1 MGQTRSQPRGTKLR
15 VRKGSLLALCGL
27 ATLAHGGE
35 PAHLRQVNTLD
46 LDSLF
51 ALPEPVLPPPSLEAP
66 SESPQAL
73 SFVRKVE
80 HDDLNVLGFLASRA
94 TSDAADYRVYLGFG
108 YSRSLGDDTRLTGR
122 TFYGAGT
129 YDGANDGTALPDEVR
144 ASSAAAGGWMGSNW
158 RLESR
163 LSPHHVF
170 SADIEYGQRVALVP
184 VELNE
189 LLGRSLSASSSEPE
203 RRVGIVTRNQFTLS
217 PELSLN
223 VKMRYDQDDTQNHSS
238 IDPRVELL
246 YKPRENTTLR
256 ARFDQMMGASPA
268 EQRAWHP
275 WVTADEDSDRVR
287 NYELALER
295 RLTSKHKLLLSAY
308 RYDVDGLFAEA
319 ADAGSPLAASIDTT
333 GFEVGM
339 ERNGNHTRARIS
351 YAWQKTKDWL
361 LGDSAS
367 SLGQHLTKLS
377 MSIPLL
383 RDRFTTAFELKYLDV
398 TGALAGNHDGEYL
411 IGNVTLASGKLAGD
425 TRISLGM
432 HNVFD
437 VQDNV
442 NGARLLSYIPADGRN
457 LRLDISRT
465 L

>member
-1 MGQTRSQPRGTKLR
+1 M
-15 VRKGSLLALCGL
+15 
-27 ATLAHGGE
+27 ATLAHGEE
-35 PAHLRQVNTLD
+35 PVRLRQVNTLD

-51 ALPEPVLPPPSLEAP
+51 ALPEPVLLPSAFEAP
-66 SESPQAL
+66 PQSPQAL

-94 TSDAADYRVYLGFG
+94 GSGAADYRLYVGFG
-108 YSRSLGDDTRLTGR
+108 YSRSLGGDTVLTGR

-129 YDGANDGTALPDEVR
+129 YDGANEGSALPDEVR
-144 ASSAAAGGWMGSNW
+144 ASSAAAGGWMGSSW

-163 LSPHHVF
+163 LSRHHVF

-184 VELNE
+184 PELNE
-189 LLGRSLSASSSEPE
+189 LLGRSIATSTSEPA
-203 RRVGIVTRNQFTLS
+203 RRVGIVTRNQFTFS

-223 VKMRYDQDDTQNHSS
+223 VNMHYDQDDTQSHSS

-256 ARFDQMMGASPA
+256 ARFDQAMGASPA
-268 EQRAWHP
+268 QQRAWHP
-275 WVTADEDSDRVR
+275 WLTADEESDRVR

-308 RYDVDGLFAEA
+308 RYDVDGLFAET
-319 ADAGSPLAASIDTT
+319 ADAGSPLTAASIDTT

-361 LGDSAS
+361 LGDGAS
-367 SLGQHLTKLS
+367 SLGQHLTRLS

-383 RDRFTTAFELKYLDV
+383 QDRFSTAFELQYLDV
-398 TGALAGNHDGEYL
+398 TGPLAGNHDGEYL
-411 IGNVTLASGKLAGD
+411 IGNVTFASGKLAGD

-437 VQDNV
+437 VQDDV